1 MDTPPAIIMHTHP
14 ATTTDTRA
22 LTTDTP
28 LPIITDTD
36 ALTTDTPPPI
46 ITDTRAPII
55 TDIQAEL
62 ITATRPVS
70 TDTGL

>member
-1 MDTPPAIIMHTHP
+1 MHTHR
-14 ATTTDTRA
+14 ATITDTRA
-22 LTTDTP
+22 LTTDKP
-28 LPIITDTD
+28 LPLITDTD
-36 ALTTDTPPPI
+36 ALTTDTPPPTI

-55 TDIQAEL
+55 TDIEAKL